1 MHGKIQTAGFTDF
14 RRRYLKSKPKK
25 KEARKKMN
33 SEKNHSLPFK
43 RDTAWELVKEYN
55 KDKPD
60 LNHYLESEAIM
71 LALAKKLGEDEE
83 TWGMLGL
90 VHDIDW
96 GITKKNPK
104 DHLTKAPEI
113 LRKASFSEDFIKII
127 VSHGYGYECA
137 GLENK
142 KRTTKAEHALA
153 CAETVTGLIHAYAL
167 IRGSIDGMKVK
178 GLKKKFKEKSFA
190 AAINREI
197 INECGDLG
205 IELSEFLQLS
215 IDAVAGIADKVD
227 LI

>member
-1 MHGKIQTAGFTDF
+1 MHGKTKTIGFISF

-33 SEKNHSLPFK
+33 SEKNNSLPFK
-43 RDTAWELVKEYN
+43 RDAAWELVKEYN
-55 KDKPD
+55 KDQSD

-71 LALAKKLGEDEE
+71 LALAKRLGEDEE

-90 VHDIDW
+90 MHDIDW
-96 GITKKNPK
+96 GITKSNPK
-104 DHLTKAPEI
+104 DHLTKASDI
-113 LRKASFSEDFIKII
+113 LRKAGFSEDFIEII

-167 IRGSIDGMKVK
+167 IRGSIKGMEVK